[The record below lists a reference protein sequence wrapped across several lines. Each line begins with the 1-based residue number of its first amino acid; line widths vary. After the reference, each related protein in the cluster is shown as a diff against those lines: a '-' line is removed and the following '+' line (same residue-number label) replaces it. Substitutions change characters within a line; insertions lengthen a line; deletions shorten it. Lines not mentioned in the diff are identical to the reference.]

1 MKRLDSMFLSVY
13 FKILEF
19 RLARK
24 ARTSYS
30 DLSLLK
36 QRVGLIVRMMHV
48 QLEAAL

>member
-36 QRVGLIVRMMHV
+36 QRVGLIVRMMHF